1 MERTLNIAV
10 VGLGYVGL
18 PLATLFSKC
27 YKTVGFDI
35 NQQRID
41 TLLTTQT
48 GSGDITTTTLKE
60 QLERGLQLTSDENI
74 LDGCN
79 VKVVAVPTPVDKFF
93 NVDLS
98 PLKSSSQ
105 IVGRHLHVGDI
116 VVYES
121 TVYPGLTEEICIP
134 ILEDVSGLKF
144 NEDFYVGYSP
154 ERINPGDK
162 VNTVETIVK
171 VTSGSTPEVADIIDN
186 MYSSVLLNGTHK
198 APSLR
203 VAEAS
208 KIVENCQRDVLI
220 AFMNEMYKL
229 FREMGINVDDV
240 RKAAATKWNF
250 VNMTPGLVGGH
261 CIAVDPY
268 YLIEKAASMSLD
280 MPLLRTA
287 RRINN
292 SMAPDY
298 ACRIINFMNLH
309 RISVPQ
315 SNVLLLGFAF
325 KKDSEDVRNT
335 LVANVYHSLRQYC
348 DNVTVFD
355 PHVSPE
361 KAMHEYGIPVVNDIE
376 QIKGKKYGA
385 IAICT
390 PHTVFDELDIDELL
404 APNGV
409 YCNLVGE
416 IQR

>member
-116 VVYES
+116 VIFES

-134 ILEDVSGLKF
+134 ILEEVSGLKF

-171 VTSGSTPEVADIIDN
+171 VTSGSTPEIADIIDN

-376 QIKGKKYGA
+376 QIKSKKYGA